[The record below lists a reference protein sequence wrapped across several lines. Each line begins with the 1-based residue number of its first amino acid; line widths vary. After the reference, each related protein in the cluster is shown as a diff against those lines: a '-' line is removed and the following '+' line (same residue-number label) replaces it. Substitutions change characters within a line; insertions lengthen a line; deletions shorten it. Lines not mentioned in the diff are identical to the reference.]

1 METNLLPLLNEGGIA
16 GFLAVVAVLVL
27 GNWLRERGKLASP
40 APGSAPGTA
49 GELSSIRTEIAD
61 LDVRL
66 TAVEVHMRAM
76 PTRDD
81 LHALQLNQATQVE
94 KLNALDRA
102 ISATGAAVSRIEGF
116 LLEVSQRGAK

>member
-16 GFLAVVAVLVL
+16 GFLAVVAVLVA
-27 GNWLRERGKLASP
+27 GNWLRERGKLSSPGP
-40 APGSAPGTA
+40 APVAA
-49 GELSSIRTEIAD
+49 AELSNIRTEIAD

-116 LLEVSQRGAK
+116 LLEVSQRGPK

>member
-1 METNLLPLLNEGGIA
+1 METNLLPLLNEGGFA
-16 GFLAVVAVLVL
+16 GFLAVVAALVL

-40 APGSAPGTA
+40 GGAPVAA
-49 GELSSIRTEIAD
+49 AELSNIRTEIAD

>member
-40 APGSAPGTA
+40 SPAPGTA
-49 GELSSIRTEIAD
+49 AELSSIRTEIAD

-116 LLEVSQRGAK
+116 LLEVSQRGPK